1 MNNTQCTMHN
11 DTKKSYFDKVHT
23 WGRISCVVSL
33 LFMLGVPLAITLKLD
48 AWPPLSGLLKG
59 LAGVLPLFWTTAVIE
74 TLSYGPIIGNG
85 GAYLSFVTGNIANL
99 KLPCAIAAMKSAGVR
114 ASSEEGEVISTIAVA
129 SSAITTTILIAAG
142 VLIFTP
148 ILPLVTAADSP
159 AAPAFQQVLPAL
171 FGALL
176 AGYLR
181 RHWRVAFAPVLAGVI
196 VLLFA
201 PGLQVGV
208 LIPITVI
215 VSLGCAQLMWK
226 VYFSKKEA

>member
-1 MNNTQCTMHN
+1 MN
-11 DTKKSYFDKVHT
+11 KSYFDKVHT
-23 WGRISCVVSL
+23 WGRVSCVVSL
-33 LFMLGVPLAITLKLD
+33 VFMLGIPLAITLHLD

-59 LAGVLPLFWTTAVIE
+59 LAGVLPIFWTVAVIE
-74 TLSYGPIIGNG
+74 TLSYGPIIGSG
-85 GAYLSFVTGNIANL
+85 GAYLSFVTGNISNL
-99 KLPCAIAAMKSAGVR
+99 KLPCAIAAMKSADVR
-114 ASSEEGEVISTIAVA
+114 AGSEEGEVVATIAVA

-142 VLIFTP
+142 VLLFMP

-181 RHWRVAFAPVLAGVI
+181 RHWRVAFAPVLAGVL

-201 PGLQVGV
+201 PALQVGV
-208 LIPITVI
+208 LIPVTVI
-215 VSLGCAQLMWK
+215 VSLVCAQVMWK
-226 VYFSKKEA
+226 VSFSKKEA